1 MNENKLDSA
10 EIITIVE
17 NEIESRLSQWR
28 REGREKEA
36 EGIGRHARLLFLI
49 GLDCFALGY
58 NHGLNI
64 NYDGGK
70 K

>member
-10 EIITIVE
+10 EIIAIVE
-17 NEIESRLSQWR
+17 NEIDSRLSQWK
-28 REGREKEA
+28 REGRDKEA
-36 EGIGRHARLLFLI
+36 NEIGRHARLIFLI

-64 NYDGGK
+64 NNDGK
-70 K
+70 KK